1 MPNPGRTI
9 LGILSV
15 LPLFGIVWVLV
26 YVFTDLVS
34 YFIELDHSGM
44 EPNASEIFARLGS
57 MIISVVVL
65 GLLHFGL
72 LLFFIIHLM
81 QDVGAKDSDRLVW
94 LLLLLFFQPVFL
106 PVLLVFQDLQR
117 PAYVCAVRSLRFAF

>member
-1 MPNPGRTI
+1 M
-9 LGILSV
+9 GILSV

-81 QDVGAKDSDRLVW
+81 QDLGAKDSDRLVW

>member
-81 QDVGAKDSDRLVW
+81 QDLGAKDSDRLVW
-94 LLLLLFFQPVFL
+94 LLLLLFFNPFSY
-106 PVLLVFQDLQR
+106 PFYWYFRIYNDR
-117 PAYVCAVRSLRFAF
+117 HMSAR

>member
-81 QDVGAKDSDRLVW
+81 QDLGAKDSDRLVW